1 MNTTENKTGLYY
13 AIIKMLHAIF
23 SSMRAHIVLFIV
35 CISLCTLPLMLNSI
49 VNANYYKAS
58 FTIAYDELFRKI
70 YGDRIG
76 KINSLVQ
83 RNEYTKVAYILH
95 TNVEIVKSLQ
105 SVEGKNILGDN
116 LSKDLNTDNVPFI
129 VTIVVKDSST
139 IIKLQDAIVGFLET
153 GNEFLQARKAVRLKE
168 TNEELT
174 FINRQMAVI
183 DSLNS
188 HGITKVF
195 EVNKDDKEKSAGSL
209 FEFGY
214 QLYKRKQE
222 LLRKE
227 RMPSSLF
234 VVDDAIVSV
243 KAGVPMVIAIA
254 IGFVAGLILFITIA
268 LFIIPAI
275 RYKA

>member
-1 MNTTENKTGLYY
+1 MNTTENRTGLYH
-13 AIIKMLHAIF
+13 AIIKMLHVIF
-23 SSMRAHIVLFIV
+23 ASIRSHIVLFIV
-35 CISLCTLPLMLNSI
+35 CVGICSLPLVLNSV
-49 VNANYYKAS
+49 VNSKYYKAS

-70 YGDRIG
+70 YGDRLG

-83 RNEYTKVAYILH
+83 RNEYAKVAYNLR
-95 TNVEIVKSLQ
+95 TNIETVKSLQ

-129 VTIVVKDSST
+129 VTIVVKDSAT
-139 IIKLQDAIVGFLET
+139 ITTLQDAIVSFLET
-153 GNEFLQARKAVRLKE
+153 GNDFLQARKSVRLKE
-168 TNEELT
+168 TNEELAY
-174 FINRQMAVI
+174 INKQMNVI

-222 LLRKE
+222 LIRKE

-243 KAGVPMVIAIA
+243 KAGIPLVVALA
-254 IGFVAGLILFITIA
+254 VGLVAGFMLFIVIA

-275 RYKA
+275 RYKG